1 MTVCMIERG
10 SSAVECRTCNQESP
24 GSNPSLA
31 TVSKFLTCQP
41 EHCLLSGMFNSHKK
55 YNDKQIILKLYIFF
69 FGDIAQENGYKL
81 PDRYCWQ
88 SVLYAWTQPD

>member
-1 MTVCMIERG
+1 MTVCMMEGG

-41 EHCLLSGMFNSHKK
+41 EHCMLSGKVN
-55 YNDKQIILKLYIFF
+55 
-69 FGDIAQENGYKL
+69 
-81 PDRYCWQ
+81 
-88 SVLYAWTQPD
+88 